1 MTKLLNNQKGF
12 TLIELAIGM
21 AIMTIIMAGVLS
33 IMSTSIK
40 SYQYSQKRVYE
51 AQQARAAINAVLD
64 DLRLARTVA
73 IENEGTVTYTT
84 LRDDGVTVDS
94 STIRIENGRLMKNTT
109 AVTAN
114 IINSISFVREDASN
128 LRIIRVTATLRS
140 PDNNSSG
147 NFVIDT
153 VVFATNLAI

>member
-12 TLIELAIGM
+12 TLVELAVGM
-21 AIMTIIMAGVLS
+21 MIMTIIMAGVLG

-51 AQQARAAINAVLD
+51 AQQARAAINTVLD
-64 DLRLARTVA
+64 DLRRANTLTIVNAGN
-73 IENEGTVTYTT
+73 ITYTII
-84 LRDDGVTVDS
+84 RDDGITVDS
-94 STIRIENGRLMKNTT
+94 FTIKVENSRLMKNTT

-114 IINSISFVREDASN
+114 IINSISFAREDAGN

-153 VVFATNLAI
+153 VVFAANLSI

>member
-1 MTKLLNNQKGF
+1 
-12 TLIELAIGM
+12 
-21 AIMTIIMAGVLS
+21 
-33 IMSTSIK
+33 
-40 SYQYSQKRVYE
+40 
-51 AQQARAAINAVLD
+51 
-64 DLRLARTVA
+64 VA